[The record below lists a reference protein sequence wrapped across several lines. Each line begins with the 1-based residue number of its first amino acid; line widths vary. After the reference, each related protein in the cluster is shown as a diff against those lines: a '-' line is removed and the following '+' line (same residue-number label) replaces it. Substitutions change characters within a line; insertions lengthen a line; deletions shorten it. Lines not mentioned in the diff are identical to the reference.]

1 MVEERQAHGYAY
13 SGRHFPDLPVCRLWM
28 RIAGMGEM
36 FWERKMKC
44 CRKGADSE
52 NKDGSICI
60 YGRNLSVYVYQWDSG
75 MGLVE

>member
-1 MVEERQAHGYAY
+1 
-13 SGRHFPDLPVCRLWM
+13 
-28 RIAGMGEM
+28 MGEM